1 LANYEAANK
10 NLEKARAKNK
20 DIVLAEN
27 AQQEALKQFERISE
41 RAKEEL
47 KSLKARRTAA
57 FQKSLSELAE
67 LELKHS
73 RAHAQMLRS
82 TIEAL
87 KSEL

>member
-1 LANYEAANK
+1 MQPFFHNCYIGLSMRAHLWALIRCLANYEAANK

-47 KSLKARRTAA
+47 KSLKVSCLMPFVWCR
-57 FQKSLSELAE
+57 
-67 LELKHS
+67 
-73 RAHAQMLRS
+73 
-82 TIEAL
+82 
-87 KSEL
+87 

>member
-1 LANYEAANK
+1 MIRCLANYEAANK

-47 KSLKARRTAA
+47 KSLKVSCFMGFFEVRVG
-57 FQKSLSELAE
+57 SNP
-67 LELKHS
+67 
-73 RAHAQMLRS
+73 
-82 TIEAL
+82 
-87 KSEL
+87 